1 MDALSEKILELNQN
15 YNDLGEDLVLL
26 EALVE
31 AACRENEFP
40 EDCIE
45 SASHRMADYIEQH
58 AEAINQLAKSII
70 GKPPLPAGAPLQTP
84 SCRAGRQAAERRARQ
99 GAPRGGARSRGSA
112 ALRLHSSSMIPRRGG
127 RPLDIPA
134 HSAASIPMLSIITS
148 PEPSNTKETSTIR
161 PKSKSPSCVNP
172 PAGMVTVANAFL

>member
-31 AACRENEFP
+31 AACRDNEFP

-70 GKPPLPAGAPLQTP
+70 GTPAG
-84 SCRAGRQAAERRARQ
+84 
-99 GAPRGGARSRGSA
+99 SA
-112 ALRLHSSSMIPRRGG
+112 KRRG
-127 RPLDIPA
+127 PTCLSNLCPA
-134 HSAASIPMLSIITS
+134 QQIV
-148 PEPSNTKETSTIR
+148 R
-161 PKSKSPSCVNP
+161 
-172 PAGMVTVANAFL
+172 

>member
-1 MDALSEKILELNQN
+1 MDALSEKIMELNQN

-26 EALVE
+26 DALVE
-31 AACRENEFP
+31 AACRDNEFP

-84 SCRAGRQAAERRARQ
+84 SCRAGRQLAERRAQ
-99 GAPRGGARSRGSA
+99 
-112 ALRLHSSSMIPRRGG
+112 
-127 RPLDIPA
+127 
-134 HSAASIPMLSIITS
+134 
-148 PEPSNTKETSTIR
+148 
-161 PKSKSPSCVNP
+161 
-172 PAGMVTVANAFL
+172 